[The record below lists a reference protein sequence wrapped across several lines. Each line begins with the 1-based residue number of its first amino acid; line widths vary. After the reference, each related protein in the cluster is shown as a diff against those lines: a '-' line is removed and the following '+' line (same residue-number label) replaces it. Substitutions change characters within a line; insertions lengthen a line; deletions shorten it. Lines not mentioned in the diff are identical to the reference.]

1 MSHLQA
7 LRIEFE
13 ILEMRENGEEQA
25 VKVTSEGGRGRGR
38 ATYRGRGRGRGRA
51 DSIRLLWSVIDAIN
65 LDIFDM
71 NVLLG
76 TKKQIMQSLIRKKKC
91 F

>member
-1 MSHLQA
+1 MKEEDVMVVEPTEEDEEGEVEQTSTRK
-7 LRIEFE
+7 LRSF
-13 ILEMRENGEEQA
+13 
-25 VKVTSEGGRGRGR
+25 T
-38 ATYRGRGRGRGRA
+38 
-51 DSIRLLWSVIDAIN
+51 DAIN

-76 TKKQIMQSLIRKKKC
+76 TKKQTMQSLMRKKIC